1 MLSVLSIPY
10 SNGLFLANQ
19 MDIREIRR
27 KNLVALR
34 HEKGTL
40 RALADLIE
48 TDPNYLS
55 QLLSN
60 KRIQHV
66 GHGLAR
72 RLEMA
77 MHKPEGWMDQP
88 HWDQGSVE
96 HDAAEIALLIRGWT
110 PEQRASLKEFI
121 KSFNEGRTA
130 DRVHEEPP
138 VYEAQSE

>member
-10 SNGLFLANQ
+10 SNSLFLANY

-27 KNLVALR
+27 ENLATLR

-55 QLLSN
+55 QLLSS
-60 KRIQHV
+60 KRKQHV
-66 GHGLAR
+66 GHVLAR
-72 RLEMA
+72 RLEIA

-88 HWDQGSVE
+88 HWDQGDVE
-96 HDAAEIALLIRGWT
+96 RDATEIALLIRGWP

-121 KSFNEGRTA
+121 KRFNEGRTTEQ
-130 DRVHEEPP
+130 VHEEPP